1 MLPEDLFM
9 SDDLAIYHEKL
20 DQVHALLNSLD
31 LDAWLIFVRE
41 TSVAPDPAMKM
52 IAPFDLTWESVL
64 LIDRNGTR
72 VAIVGR
78 FDMQPVEDSGLFSTV
93 LGYDAGIGEQLRDV
107 LASLDPQRIAINYST
122 SEVSADG
129 LRYGM
134 YLRLLELLKDTPYA
148 GRLVSAHDLV
158 SSLRA
163 RKTVGE
169 QALLLSAVEA
179 ADEIF
184 RRAEQ
189 MIAVGV
195 SEREIAD
202 VMHAETL
209 DRGMGTAWPWNECPI
224 VNTGPD
230 SPVGHTSPTALTIQP
245 GHLVH
250 IDFGVQRDGYCSD
263 QQRMWYVL
271 RPDETEPPE
280 DVRQAWLTV
289 RTAIQRAFDFIRPG
303 VQGWEVDEIG
313 RSVFREAGLPEYQHA
328 LGHGV
333 GRTVHDGGALLGPRW
348 DRYGRTPYA
357 NVEAGSVYTLECGV
371 HTSCGYLGL
380 EEEIVVEDDGPRW
393 LAPPQTELWLIQPG
407 SDQQ

>member
-1 MLPEDLFM
+1 M

-20 DQVHALLNSLD
+20 DQVHELLNSLD

-41 TSVAPDPAMKM
+41 TSVAPDPAMQL
-52 IAPFDLTWESVL
+52 IAPFNLTWESAL

-78 FDMQPVEDSGLFSTV
+78 YDMQPVEDTNLFSTV
-93 LGYDAGIGEQLRDV
+93 LGYDAGIGEQLRDA

-122 SEVSADG
+122 SDVSADG
-129 LRYGM
+129 LSYGM
-134 YLRLLELLKDTPYA
+134 YLRLRELLKDTPYSD
-148 GRLVSAHDLV
+148 RLVSAHDLV
-158 SSLRA
+158 SRLRA

-189 MIAVGV
+189 MIVVGV
-195 SEREIAD
+195 SEREVAD
-202 VMHAETL
+202 AMHAETL
-209 DRGMGTAWPWNECPI
+209 QRGMTTAWSWDACPI

-230 SPVGHTSPTALTIQP
+230 SPVGHSNPTALTIQP

-271 RPDETEPPE
+271 RDGETAPPE
-280 DVRQAWLTV
+280 DVQQAWLTV
-289 RTAIQRAFDFIRPG
+289 RTAIQRAFEFIRPG

-313 RSVFREAGLPEYQHA
+313 RAVFREAGVPEYQHA

-333 GRTVHDGGALLGPRW
+333 GRAVHDGGASLAPRW
-348 DRYGRTPYA
+348 DRYGSTPYGS
-357 NVEAGSVYTLECGV
+357 VEAGSVYTLECGLP
-371 HTSCGYLGL
+371 TSCGYLGL
-380 EEEIVVEDDGPRW
+380 EEEIVVEDDGARW
-393 LAPPQTELWLIQPG
+393 LAPPQTELWLIKP
-407 SDQQ
+407 DADPK